1 MGDVT
6 MIHSRDSTTRPAADR
21 VTIHEGATER
31 DLFYLAR
38 QWHHYFGTRYESNR
52 LPRPLADVLGWIDD
66 DADDKPLATHALVA
80 EHAGVQVGGGL
91 VLVLDH
97 GAAVDELPDGR
108 FDADALAGDRNGWLS
123 FGVVDPAWRG
133 QGIGRRLFDRRLEWL
148 RSEAVDMVFGLGW
161 ERDGDSSRPLFESR
175 GFVPVQRF
183 EAYYG
188 SEDAPRTACP
198 DCGVWPSDDSRCR
211 CATTLWAL
219 DGGVDWPSGGRDA

>member
-1 MGDVT
+1 MA
-6 MIHSRDSTTRPAADR
+6 RADSTTRLTPDTWTVREADGE
-21 VTIHEGATER
+21 HDA
-31 DLFYLAR
+31 FFLAR
-38 QWHHYFGTRYESNR
+38 QWAHYFGCRYEADR
-52 LPRPLADVLGWIDD
+52 LPFPLAAVAGWLDEDDVEPDFID
-66 DADDKPLATHALVA
+66 AHGLVA
-80 EHAGVQVGGGL
+80 EHRSGDARVHVGGSM

-97 GAAVDELPDGR
+97 DAAVDELPDGQ
-108 FDADALAGDRNGWLS
+108 FDADTLAGERNGWLS

-161 ERDGDSSRPLFESR
+161 GREGASSRPLFDSR

-188 SEDAPRTACP
+188 SDDAPRTACP
-198 DCGVWPSDDSRCR
+198 DCGVWPSDDGRCT

-219 DGGVDWPSGGRDA
+219 DGDEISV